1 MIETIID
8 VNNFNPIL
16 VLFKHRI
23 HSTFRAVSINFN
35 PILVLFKP
43 SQYSSFA
50 YQISIFQSY
59 ISLIQAN
66 TYYQRFSKK
75 QY

>member
-35 PILVLFKP
+35 PILVLFKLGNVITV
-43 SQYSSFA
+43 FA
-50 YQISIFQSY
+50 PFVDFNPILVLFKLK
-59 ISLIQAN
+59 ISL
-66 TYYQRFSKK
+66 
-75 QY
+75 